1 MNNKNKLAL
10 TVEINQPIKVVW
22 KHLVDWRAQSD
33 WMLQTKVWS
42 ELDQDRTVKNGR
54 GVLIFAFTGLFPKL
68 YPKLKL
74 GVLDTMEI
82 TNWHPPYQCDVLHI
96 GRIIRGT
103 GSFELVSGTK
113 RKKDKTIFYWSEE
126 IIAPP
131 ILIAILKPF
140 ILLGVRISLRRF
152 ARLVERSAR

>member
-1 MNNKNKLAL
+1 MSNQNKLAL
-10 TVEINQPIKVVW
+10 TVEINQPIKIVW
-22 KHLVDWRAQSD
+22 QHLVDWRSQSD

-42 ELDQDRTVKNGR
+42 ELDQDRTVKNGK

-74 GVLDTMEI
+74 GVLDTMEVV
-82 TNWHPPYQCDVLHI
+82 NWHPPYKCDVLHI

-103 GSFELVSGTK
+103 GSFELVSNSDSKKGGT
-113 RKKDKTIFYWSEE
+113 TFYWSEE
-126 IIAPP
+126 IIAPAVF
-131 ILIAILKPF
+131 IAILKPF

-152 ARLVERSAR
+152 TRLVERSAR

>member
-1 MNNKNKLAL
+1 MRNQNKLAL
-10 TVEINQPIKVVW
+10 TVEINQPIKIVW
-22 KHLVDWRAQSD
+22 QQLVDWRSQSD

-42 ELDQDRTVKNGR
+42 ELDQDRTVKNGK

-74 GVLDTMEI
+74 GVLDTMEVV
-82 TNWHPPYQCDVLHI
+82 NWHPPYKCDVLHI

-103 GSFELVSGTK
+103 GSFELVSNSDSKKGGT
-113 RKKDKTIFYWSEE
+113 TFYWSEE
-126 IIAPP
+126 IIAPAVF
-131 ILIAILKPF
+131 IAILKPF

>member
-1 MNNKNKLAL
+1 MKNKNRLAL

-22 KHLVDWRAQSD
+22 KHLVDWHTQSD

>member
-1 MNNKNKLAL
+1 MGNQNKLAL

-22 KHLVDWRAQSD
+22 QHLVDWRSQSD

-74 GVLDTMEI
+74 GVLDTMEVV
-82 TNWHPPYQCDVLHI
+82 NWQPPYRCDVLHI

-103 GSFELVSGTK
+103 GTFELVSKTNSKAGGT
-113 RKKDKTIFYWSEE
+113 TFYWSEE
-126 IIAPP
+126 IIAPA
-131 ILIAILKPF
+131 IFIAILKPF

>member
-1 MNNKNKLAL
+1 MKNKNKLAL
-10 TVEINQPIKVVW
+10 TIEINQPIKVVW
-22 KHLVDWRAQSD
+22 KHLVDWRTQSD

-82 TNWHPPYQCDVLHI
+82 TNWHPPYQCDVIHI

>member
-1 MNNKNKLAL
+1 MSNQNKLAL
-10 TVEINQPIKVVW
+10 TVEINQPIKIVW
-22 KHLVDWRAQSD
+22 QHLVDWRSQSD

-42 ELDQDRTVKNGR
+42 ELDQDRTVKNGK

-74 GVLDTMEI
+74 GVLDTMEVV
-82 TNWHPPYQCDVLHI
+82 NWHPPYKCAVLHI

-103 GSFELVSGTK
+103 GSFELVSNSDSKKGGT
-113 RKKDKTIFYWSEE
+113 TFYWSEE
-126 IIAPP
+126 IIAPAVF
-131 ILIAILKPF
+131 IAILKPF

-152 ARLVERSAR
+152 TRLVERSAR

>member
-1 MNNKNKLAL
+1 VRNQNKLAL
-10 TVEINQPIKVVW
+10 TVEINQPIKIVW
-22 KHLVDWRAQSD
+22 QHLVDWRSQSD

-42 ELDQDRTVKNGR
+42 ELDQDRTVKNGK

-74 GVLDTMEI
+74 GVLDTMEVV
-82 TNWHPPYQCDVLHI
+82 NWHPPYKCDVLHI

-103 GSFELVSGTK
+103 GSFELASNSDSKKGGT
-113 RKKDKTIFYWSEE
+113 TFYWSEE
-126 IIAPP
+126 IIAPAVF
-131 ILIAILKPF
+131 IAILKPF

>member
-1 MNNKNKLAL
+1 MSNQNKLAL
-10 TVEINQPIKVVW
+10 TVEINQPIKIVW
-22 KHLVDWRAQSD
+22 QHLVNWRSQSD

-42 ELDQDRTVKNGR
+42 ELDQDQTIKNGK

-74 GVLDTMEI
+74 GVLDTMEVV
-82 TNWHPPYQCDVLHI
+82 NWHPPYKCDVLHI

-103 GSFELVSGTK
+103 GSFELVSNSASKKGGT
-113 RKKDKTIFYWSEE
+113 TFYWSEE
-126 IIAPP
+126 IIAPA
-131 ILIAILKPF
+131 IFIAILKPF

-152 ARLVERSAR
+152 TRLVERSAR

>member
-1 MNNKNKLAL
+1 MRNQNKLAL
-10 TVEINQPIKVVW
+10 TVEINQPIKIVW
-22 KHLVDWRAQSD
+22 QHLVDWRSQSD

-42 ELDQDRTVKNGR
+42 ELDQDQTVKNGK

-74 GVLDTMEI
+74 GVLDTMEVV
-82 TNWHPPYQCDVLHI
+82 NWHPPYKCDVLHI

-103 GSFELVSGTK
+103 GSFELVSNSDSKKGGT
-113 RKKDKTIFYWSEE
+113 TFYWSEE
-126 IIAPP
+126 IIAPS
-131 ILIAILKPF
+131 LFIAILQPF